1 MMIKDC
7 SNKYNEP
14 YKAMNT
20 LGTSISDTVEALYQ
34 FAILERNEASVK

>member
-7 SNKYNEP
+7 SNKYNDP
-14 YKAMNT
+14 YKVMKT
-20 LGTSISDTVEALYQ
+20 LSTSISDTVEVLYQ